1 MNEEEL
7 KIAIKARQ
15 PFEPLRIHLSNG
27 TTFDIEHPD
36 AILIS
41 PRTSAILVNGVIH
54 FVSNL
59 HINLVEPLMRAG
71 AGDRGRNFSKI
82 PVI

>member
-7 KIAIKARQ
+7 KAAIKARQ

-27 TTFDIEHPD
+27 STFDIEHPD

-41 PRTSAILVNGVIH
+41 PRTSAILINGVIH

-59 HINLVEPLMRAG
+59 HINHVEPLTRVSTT
-71 AGDRGRNFSKI
+71 DRQ
-82 PVI
+82 